1 MREERGKL
9 SSFREFFIKRK
20 TSAVF
25 GATILI
31 IGNVVSKSLSF
42 FINIYIARKIDSS
55 LFGVGFVSIALITTL
70 SQSLNKKC
78 FRRVALHDVN
88 TQRNDLKMQS
98 SVNVSWLSVLSTM
111 TLSTLLCVIWIYR
124 PPENVLSRPE
134 LMGSYSASVILA
146 GFSSVIESLVEPL
159 IFDLIKK
166 DLVFMRSFVEIL
178 SGISRSLVLLYA
190 VRSERKNLD
199 ILYFPLGQLTYSI
212 VYLLFTLLICT
223 FSSSWFMGENQ
234 AEGTR
239 NGNSVGRDEISS
251 LLPKKLRDYSINCN
265 NGSFYSIGKEFTLEQ
280 HSKLLR
286 QFFLTCIQSTI
297 FQEADKILVLSLFS
311 SKEWS
316 NFGIISNLANI
327 ATRVFFSPIE
337 DIATE
342 RFKNIKF
349 NFKSK
354 NVIGHISTQ
363 LSPLRQLLF
372 ITTCIGVNAISF
384 GPPISSEL
392 INIIYG
398 PKWVNQNNI
407 LLFSAN
413 LYLLSLLSLHGIMES
428 LLFSLGGVLQV
439 SKYRK
444 MSLGLFFIHIFNIFI
459 FRDKGC
465 IAILFSNSF
474 TLTTQIIYCFSF
486 IFSLI
491 KPAFNDKNKL
501 LQLVRSIPI
510 LFIENDSRPIYLLVI
525 FGGIVQRLTLFF
537 IKNLNHSKTIPNN
550 PIFIFIVS
558 FAIALF
564 TSIASIPPFLKIL
577 KTTQLTNTH

>member
-1 MREERGKL
+1 MGRKEGKL
-9 SSFREFFIKRK
+9 RSFNEFFIKRS

-31 IGNVVSKSLSF
+31 TGNVVSKSLSF
-42 FINIYIARKIDSS
+42 FINIYIARKIDSN

-78 FRRVALHDVN
+78 FRRVALHDVS
-88 TQRNDLKMQS
+88 THRSDLKMQS

-111 TLSTLLCVIWIYR
+111 TLSTILCIIWIYR
-124 PPENVLSRPE
+124 PPEKVLSRPE
-134 LMGSYSASVILA
+134 LMSSYSTSVVLA
-146 GFSSVIESLVEPL
+146 GLSSVIESLLEPL
-159 IFDLIKK
+159 IFNLIKK

-190 VRSERKNLD
+190 IRSQRKDLD

-212 VYLLFTLLICT
+212 VYLMFTLLICT
-223 FSSSWFMGENQ
+223 FSSSWFIGESQNRS
-234 AEGTR
+234 A
-239 NGNSVGRDEISS
+239 NNDHFAGRDEIMR
-251 LLPKKLRDYSINCN
+251 LLPKKLNDNSQNC
-265 NGSFYSIGKEFTLEQ
+265 GRSSLCSIGKEFTLEQ

-286 QFFLTCIQSTI
+286 QFFLTCIQSTL

-311 SKEWS
+311 SQEWS

-354 NVIGHISTQ
+354 NLIDHLSTQ

-372 ITTCIGVNAISF
+372 ITTCIGANAISF

-398 PKWVNQNNI
+398 PKWVNENNV

-439 SKYRK
+439 SKYRR
-444 MSLGLFFIHIFNIFI
+444 MSFVLFFIHIFNILI
-459 FRDKGC
+459 FRNKGC

-474 TLTTQIIYCFSF
+474 TLITQIIYCFSF
-486 IFSLI
+486 ILSLI
-491 KPAFNDKNKL
+491 EPAFNNKNRIV
-501 LQLVRSIPI
+501 QLVKSIPI
-510 LFIENDSRPIYLLVI
+510 LFIESDSKPIYLLVI
-525 FGGIVQRLTLFF
+525 FGGIVQRFTLFF
-537 IKNLNHSKTIPNN
+537 IKNLNYSEAIPRN
-550 PIFIFIVS
+550 PAFIFIVS
-558 FAIALF
+558 LVIALS
-564 TSIASIPPFLKIL
+564 TSVASIPPFLKII
-577 KTTQLTNTH
+577 KTTHS